1 MTSRDHAPYEQI
13 AEFILGS
20 DLPRKQQ
27 KIAGLRRAALKRVP
41 MALVGDPA
49 EGKDDMILVDGIAI
63 DPSELEN
70 GYWL

>member
-1 MTSRDHAPYEQI
+1 MNRQNDYERI
-13 AEFILGS
+13 AQYIAGS

-27 KIAGLRRAALKRVP
+27 KIDRLRRAALRRIP
-41 MALVGDPA
+41 MTLVCEPQTGACDI
-49 EGKDDMILVDGIAI
+49 ILVDGIAI

>member
-1 MTSRDHAPYEQI
+1 MTDRHATYERI
-13 AEFILGS
+13 AQYILAS
-20 DLPRKQQ
+20 DLPRRNE
-27 KIAGLRRAALKRVP
+27 KIDGLRRAALKRIP

-49 EGKDDMILVDGIAI
+49 GGTDAMILVDGIAI

>member
-1 MTSRDHAPYEQI
+1 MTDRHAAYEHI
-13 AEFILGS
+13 GEFIIGS

-27 KIAGLRRAALKRVP
+27 KIDGLRRAALKRIP
-41 MALVGDPA
+41 MALACDPA
-49 EGKDDMILVDGIAI
+49 GGADDMILVDGIAI